1 MCLNLELELG
11 SERSYGLDA
20 HTLLPQFRHGQRKE
34 RKSTRTVNTTATLKT
49 TGAKAIKEYLI
60 ALLVP
65 VTMLSTKHDVAV
77 LPRYAETTRHI

>member
-1 MCLNLELELG
+1 MVWIRIPFSLSSDTG
-11 SERSYGLDA
+11 SGR
-20 HTLLPQFRHGQRKE
+20 

-49 TGAKAIKEYLI
+49 TGAKANKEYLI